1 MIIKILAAFIV
12 VLLGIIVF
20 DNIKISAYAKEIA
33 RYEAIATLSK
43 NHIEQLVKRN
53 ALDRKELNEKYEDKI
68 TKLKSDINRL
78 RVNSRA
84 SILPPVP
91 PSSKQPNRICFS
103 RDKLDGAIQQYRGG
117 VQGLVEEGTRA
128 IIGMEIARE
137 WVELNE

>member
-1 MIIKILAAFIV
+1 MIIKILVAFIV
-12 VLLGIIVF
+12 VLLGVIVF

-53 ALDRKELNEKYEDKI
+53 AIERKELNNKYEDKI

-91 PSSKQPNRICFS
+91 PASKQPNRICFS